1 MKLVHIKEKY
11 LRDFFDASV
20 ILKGVDSIIE
30 IVGGF
35 VLLFVS
41 TARLDAVANFF
52 LQAELV
58 EDPHDAIANFLN
70 NTFHTLAGPEKIFGA
85 IYLLVHGAIKI
96 VLVTELLRNR
106 YWAYPAAII
115 IFIIFGIYQTYYLFI
130 SYSFWLLALTVLDV
144 IVIILTWHEYRYRL
158 RHHSFAK

>member
-1 MKLVHIKEKY
+1 MRVKEKY

-20 ILKGVDSIIE
+20 ILKGVDSVIE
-30 IVGGF
+30 IAGGL

-70 NTFHTLAGPEKIFGA
+70 NTFHTLVGPAKLFGA
-85 IYLLVHGAIKI
+85 IYLLIHGAVKI
-96 VLVTELLRNR
+96 VLVINLLRNR
-106 YWAYPAAII
+106 FWAYPAAII
-115 IFIIFGIYQTYYLFI
+115 IFIIFGLYQTYYLFI
-130 SYSFWLLALTVLDV
+130 SYSFWLFALTILDV
-144 IVIILTWHEYRYRL
+144 IVIVLTWHEYHYRL
-158 RHHSFAK
+158 QHHSFAS